1 MHSEIFYEKKTNLTL
16 ENMITSIYARKKH
29 TLWQK
34 FLLHFR
40 TPKGILKNM
49 PFGVPAHTYTEEL
62 QPCPT
67 GLFQGKERYPKY

>member
-1 MHSEIFYEKKTNLTL
+1 MKKTNFTL
-16 ENMITSIYARKKH
+16 KTMVTSIYVGKKP
-29 TLWQK
+29 TLWQQ

-40 TPKGILKNM
+40 TPKGIKKL
-49 PFGVPAHTYTEEL
+49 PFGVPADTNMEEL

>member
-1 MHSEIFYEKKTNLTL
+1 MV
-16 ENMITSIYARKKH
+16 TSIYVGKKP

-40 TPKGILKNM
+40 TPKGTKKNM
-49 PFGVPAHTYTEEL
+49 PFGVPGRTYMEEL